1 MIVVGV
7 DCHKKTH
14 TAVALD
20 RATGGKL
27 AELTVAARE
36 GGHERLVTWAG
47 TIDATRS
54 FALEDCRH
62 VSGRLERHLLVSGEA
77 VVRVPPKLMA
87 GARRSSRSRGKSD
100 PIDAEAVARAAIR
113 LPDLPVARLE
123 GPERDLRLLV
133 DHRETVVRQRTR
145 IQSKLRWLLHSIDPE
160 IQVPP
165 RALDR
170 YCHLDRLEAHLAA
183 LGQTV
188 EVSIA
193 RSLVASCRELTRE
206 ADAREREISALVRD
220 LAPELLSLPGC
231 AELTAAKIVGEVA
244 GVSRF
249 GSEAKLALHAGVAPL
264 EVSSGERRRHRL
276 NRSGNRQLNA
286 ALHRIAVTQVR
297 VHEPARTYLER
308 RQREGLSKREAIRC
322 LKRHLVKV
330 IYRRLGE
337 AEARRGPHASHPTTE
352 PTTGEMSAVA

>member
-1 MIVVGV
+1 MILVGV

-20 RATGGKL
+20 RATGAKVG
-27 AELTVAARE
+27 ELTVTARD
-36 GGHERLVTWAG
+36 GGHERLVAWAAG
-47 TIDATRS
+47 IDAERT

-77 VVRVPPKLMA
+77 AVRVPPKLMA

-113 LPDLPVARLE
+113 LPDLPVARLQ

-133 DHRETVVRQRTR
+133 DHRESVVRQRTR
-145 IQSKLRWLLHSIDPE
+145 IQAKLRWLLHSIDPE
-160 IQVPP
+160 IHVPP

-170 YCHLDRLEAHLAA
+170 YVHLDRLEAHLGGLA
-183 LGQTV
+183 QTV
-188 EVSIA
+188 EIGIA

-206 ADAREREISALVRD
+206 ANAREREIGALVRD
-220 LAPELLSLPGC
+220 LAPELLRLPGC
-231 AELTAAKIVGEVA
+231 AELTAAKVVGEVA

-249 GSEAKLALHAGVAPL
+249 ATEAKLALHAGVAPL

-276 NRSGNRQLNA
+276 NRTGNRQLNA
-286 ALHRIAVTQVR
+286 ALHRIAVTQIR
-297 VHEPARTYLER
+297 VHEPATVYLER
-308 RQREGLSKREAIRC
+308 RQREGLSKREALRC

-330 IYRRLGE
+330 VYRHLGQ
-337 AEARRGPHASHPTTE
+337 AEARRAVEASCSMTELTTD
-352 PTTGEMSAVA
+352 PMSAVA

>member
-1 MIVVGV
+1 VIVLGV
-7 DCHKKTH
+7 DCHMKTH

-20 RATGGKL
+20 RATGTKL
-27 AELTVAARE
+27 GELTVKARD
-36 GGHERLVTWAG
+36 GGHERLVRWARG
-47 TIDATRS
+47 LAAERC

-87 GARRSSRSRGKSD
+87 GTRRSSRTRGKSD

-113 LPDLPVARLE
+113 TPDLPVAHLE

-133 DHRETVVRQRTR
+133 DHRECLVRERTR
-145 IQSKLRWLLHSIDPE
+145 MQSKLRWLVHSIDPG
-160 IQVPP
+160 ISVPP

-170 YCHLDRLEAHLAA
+170 YVHLDRLAGHLAG
-183 LGQTV
+183 LEQTM
-188 EVSIA
+188 EVRIA
-193 RSLVASCRELTRE
+193 RQLTSRCRELTE
-206 ADAREREISALVRD
+206 QASDLKAEITHLVRE
-220 LAPELLSLPGC
+220 LAPELLEIPGC

-276 NRSGNRQLNA
+276 NRTGNRQLNA
-286 ALHRIAVTQVR
+286 ALHRIAVTQIR
-297 VHEPARTYLER
+297 THEPARAYLER
-308 RQREGLSKREAIRC
+308 RQREGLSKREALRC
-322 LKRHLVKV
+322 LKRHLIKV
-330 IYRRLGE
+330 VYRRLGQ
-337 AEARRGPHASHPTTE
+337 AEASRATEASCSTTE
-352 PTTGEMSAVA
+352 PKADSMSAVA